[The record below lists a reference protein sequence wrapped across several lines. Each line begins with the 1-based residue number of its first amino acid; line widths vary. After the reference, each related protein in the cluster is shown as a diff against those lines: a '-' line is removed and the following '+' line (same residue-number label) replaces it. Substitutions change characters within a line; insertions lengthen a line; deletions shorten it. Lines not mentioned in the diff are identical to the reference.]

1 MNYSSQSKERRVHN
15 CSIALDTN
23 PAGNIEMVY
32 SNPTKWVLPH
42 RSLLPPA
49 PKYILLCKVLLLLFI
64 IIWLYKR
71 LHIRT
76 KLSLCFSRHFNPG
89 QQSPDDSIVGR
100 AGSQLRGVVIP
111 KDRIAPSM
119 NTY

>member
-1 MNYSSQSKERRVHN
+1 MNYSSQSKEHAHN

-23 PAGNIEMVY
+23 PAGNIEIVY

-49 PKYILLCKVLLLLFI
+49 PKYILLCEVLLLLLLLFG
-64 IIWLYKR
+64 YNR

-89 QQSPDDSIVGR
+89 QQSPDGSIVGR

-111 KDRIAPSM
+111 KDRMAPSM